1 MKNTS
6 IAIGLGISAITGIL
20 LQAVPAQA
28 ANFSFT
34 GNFGTNPN
42 AKAQYS
48 FTADGVSTVTIQSSI
63 WAAGGFDPN
72 LTIFNPD
79 GTWRD
84 ERDDIGSNNLDFRY
98 TGILPAGTYQAVIAA
113 FGNNSAGF
121 GTITTP
127 FNGAGDFGVNALGA
141 KRTSAFAFDILN
153 VTTASAASTPVPEP
167 FTIVGTLL
175 GGASALRMRK
185 RFKATNKL

>member
-6 IAIGLGISAITGIL
+6 IAIGLGISALTSIV
-20 LQAVPAQA
+20 LQAAPAQA

-34 GNFGTNPN
+34 GNLANPN

-48 FTADGVSTVTIQSSI
+48 FTADGVSTVTIQSSS

-84 ERDDIGSNNLDFRY
+84 EREDIGLNNLDFRY

-127 FNGAGDFGVNALGA
+127 FNGAGDFGRNAVGA
-141 KRTSAFAFDILN
+141 NRTSAFAFDILN
-153 VTTASAASTPVPEP
+153 VTSASTTTAVPEP